1 MRAIVDALEVRSIPW
16 YLTGSEA
23 LAAYGEPRQT
33 LDTDL
38 VLATTTDALASLA
51 ATLDPRWTYAEP
63 IHVGGRW
70 MASLIDRLELA
81 KVDLVIRDPDQ
92 WGEEAMRRRLRW
104 DHPVHGPVWVCT
116 LEDLVLAKL
125 EWSDG
130 TSELQLRD
138 CRRLLAL
145 NRDCV
150 DDPYLDRWASALGIT
165 DRLAGVRRAA

>member
-1 MRAIVDALEVRSIPW
+1 MKGLLDLFKQFTPDEHFDAIRI
-16 YLTGSEA
+16 
-23 LAAYGEPRQT
+23 
-33 LDTDL
+33 
-38 VLATTTDALASLA
+38 
-51 ATLDPRWTYAEP
+51 
-63 IHVGGRW
+63 
-70 MASLIDRLELA
+70 
-81 KVDLVIRDPDQ
+81 
-92 WGEEAMRRRLRW
+92 GEEAMRRRLRW

-150 DDPYLDRWASALGIT
+150 DDPYLDRWASALGIA

>member
-1 MRAIVDALEVRSIPW
+1 MRDVVDALEERSIPW

-38 VLATTTDALASLA
+38 VLATTPEALGSLASALSA
-51 ATLDPRWTYAEP
+51 RWTYAEP

-70 MASLIDRLELA
+70 MASLIDRDALA
-81 KVDLVIRDPDQ
+81 KVDLVIRDADP
-92 WGEEAMRRRLRW
+92 WGAEALRRRRRW
-104 DHPVHGPVWVCT
+104 DHPVHGQVWVST
-116 LEDLVLAKL
+116 LEDLILAKL

-145 NRDCV
+145 NAGVV
-150 DDPYLDRWASALGIT
+150 DDAYLERWAAALGLSA
-165 DRLAGVRRAA
+165 RLEEVRRAA